1 MSAGRRPLAVR
12 ADINFG
18 DYYQGRT
25 VGFGLDSK
33 WRMSYQLSLDLRY
46 SRNQI
51 QAVRDQCRG
60 SQTQLFPQHALFHE
74 TLYPVERRPPVR
86 QP

>member
-46 SRNQI
+46 NRNHI

-60 SQTQLFPQHALFHE
+60 SQT
-74 TLYPVERRPPVR
+74 
-86 QP
+86 